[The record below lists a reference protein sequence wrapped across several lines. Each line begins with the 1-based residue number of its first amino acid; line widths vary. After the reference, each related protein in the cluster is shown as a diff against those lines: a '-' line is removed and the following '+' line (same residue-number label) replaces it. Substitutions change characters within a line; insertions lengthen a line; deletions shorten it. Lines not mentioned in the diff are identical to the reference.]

1 MECKWYVE
9 KSSKL
14 RREGCIM
21 KVESRRK
28 IYKKAA
34 AIFVCLCI
42 LVSVKSL
49 YAVTAID
56 QVKSD
61 IDQIIAVLD
70 DKSYRESHSREELKK
85 KIKEIAY
92 EGFDWEKIAR
102 RSLGLYWKERS
113 EEERKEFTSLLI
125 KILENAYV
133 NKLIDSY
140 SGEKVLYDKEI
151 IDGDRALVET
161 RIIDQAER
169 EVSVRYRLY
178 KKGDRWVAYDVI
190 IEGVSLV
197 KNYRVQFYDII
208 RQSSYAE
215 LVKKLNEKQKDY
227 VVKK

>member
-1 MECKWYVE
+1 M
-9 KSSKL
+9 KL
-14 RREGCIM
+14 
-21 KVESRRK
+21 ESTK
-28 IYKKAA
+28 NIYKKAVL
-34 AIFVCLCI
+34 IFVCLYI
-42 LVSVKSL
+42 LVSVRSL

-70 DKSYRESHSREELKK
+70 DKAYRESHSREELQEKLR
-85 KIKEIAY
+85 EIAY

-113 EEERKEFTSLLI
+113 EEEKKEFTSLLI
-125 KILENAYV
+125 KILENAYI

-140 SGEKVLYDKEI
+140 SGEKVFYDKEI
-151 IDGDRALVET
+151 IDGDRALV
-161 RIIDQAER
+161 
-169 EVSVRYRLY
+169 SVRYRLH

-215 LVKKLNEKQKDY
+215 LIKKLKKKEKDY
-227 VVKK
+227 VVKN

>member
-1 MECKWYVE
+1 M
-9 KSSKL
+9 KL
-14 RREGCIM
+14 
-21 KVESRRK
+21 ESRK
-28 IYKKAA
+28 NIYKKAA
-34 AIFVCLCI
+34 VIFVCLYI
-42 LVSVKSL
+42 LVSVRSL

-56 QVKSD
+56 QVTSD

-70 DKSYRESHSREELKK
+70 DKSYRESHSREELKE

-140 SGEKVLYDKEI
+140 SGEKVFYDKEI
-151 IDGDRALVET
+151 IDGDSALVET
-161 RIIDQAER
+161 RIIDKAER

-208 RQSSYAE
+208 RQSSYEE
-215 LVKKLNEKQKDY
+215 LIKKLNEKQKDY
-227 VVKK
+227 VVKN

>member
-1 MECKWYVE
+1 
-9 KSSKL
+9 
-14 RREGCIM
+14 M
-21 KVESRRK
+21 KET
-28 IYKKAA
+28 IKA
-34 AIFVCLCI
+34 
-42 LVSVKSL
+42 
-49 YAVTAID
+49 
-56 QVKSD
+56 
-61 IDQIIAVLD
+61 
-70 DKSYRESHSREELKK
+70 
-85 KIKEIAY
+85 IAY

-102 RSLGLYWKERS
+102 RALGLYWKERS

-125 KILENAYV
+125 EILENVYV

-227 VVKK
+227 VVKN

>member
-1 MECKWYVE
+1 M
-9 KSSKL
+9 KL
-14 RREGCIM
+14 
-21 KVESRRK
+21 ESRNN

-34 AIFVCLCI
+34 VVFVCLYI
-42 LVSVKSL
+42 LVSVRSL
-49 YAVTAID
+49 YAFTAID

-61 IDQIIAVLD
+61 IDKIIAVLD
-70 DKSYRESHSREELKK
+70 DKSYRESHSREELKE
-85 KIKEIAY
+85 KIKEIAN

-140 SGEKVLYDKEI
+140 SGEKVFYDKEI

-161 RIIDQAER
+161 RIIDKAER

-197 KNYRVQFYDII
+197 KNYRVQSYVII

-215 LVKKLNEKQKDY
+215 FVKKLNEKQKDY
-227 VVKK
+227 VVKN

>member
-1 MECKWYVE
+1 M
-9 KSSKL
+9 KL
-14 RREGCIM
+14 ETRRN
-21 KVESRRK
+21 

-70 DKSYRESHSREELKK
+70 DKSYRESHSREELKE

-92 EGFDWEKIAR
+92 KGFDWEKIAR
-102 RSLGLYWKERS
+102 RALGLYWKERS

-125 KILENAYV
+125 EILENVYV

-215 LVKKLNEKQKDY
+215 LIKKLNEKQKDY
-227 VVKK
+227 VVKN

>member
-1 MECKWYVE
+1 MM
-9 KSSKL
+9 KL
-14 RREGCIM
+14 
-21 KVESRRK
+21 ESRK
-28 IYKKAA
+28 NIYKKAA
-34 AIFVCLCI
+34 VIFVCLCI
-42 LVSVKSL
+42 LVSAKAL
-49 YAVTAID
+49 YAATPID

-70 DKSYRESHSREELKK
+70 DKSYRESHSREELQKK
-85 KIKEIAY
+85 LREIAY
-92 EGFDWEKIAR
+92 EGFDWGKIAR

-113 EEERKEFTSLLI
+113 EEEKKEFTSLLI

-140 SGEKVLYDKEI
+140 SGEKVLYGKEI

-161 RIIDQAER
+161 RIIDNAER
-169 EVSVRYRLY
+169 EVSVRYRLH

-208 RQSSYAE
+208 RQSSYEE
-215 LVKKLNEKQKDY
+215 LIKKLKKKEKDY
-227 VVKK
+227 VVKN